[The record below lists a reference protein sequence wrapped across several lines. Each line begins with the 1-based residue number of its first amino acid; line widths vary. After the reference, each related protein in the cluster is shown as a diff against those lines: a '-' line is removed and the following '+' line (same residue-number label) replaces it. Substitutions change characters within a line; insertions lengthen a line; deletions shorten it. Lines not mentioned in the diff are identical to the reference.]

1 MAPQEAF
8 KYNLITQIIDPEGSL
23 AYQRLIIPTSRLK
36 CPSDFGPFGIG
47 QCLVIKIPQ
56 TNLGMKLMVYL
67 LEDVADGDAVGMNL
81 INIEVPW
88 KSGVKKA
95 EEGTGRL
102 TSELCEV
109 GVIMPSA
116 EV

>member
-1 MAPQEAF
+1 MTPQEAF

-23 AYQRLIIPTSRLK
+23 AYQRLIILTSRLK
-36 CPSDFGPFGIG
+36 RPSDFGPFGIG

-95 EEGTGRL
+95 AEGTGRL
-102 TSELCEV
+102 ASELCEV
-109 GVIMPSA
+109 DVIMLSA
-116 EV
+116 EF